1 MPPPMSSP
9 PRANSMGGLPKGVNN
24 RTAFAYPLTFTTAAG
39 TDLAASGGTRTLNVT
54 GIPGQ
59 VFRFLNIGFA
69 STGPFLI
76 QLIMTRLGGGLFNEA
91 VSSET
96 LLGPLD
102 RPGLMAWPIEV
113 IGSEAIQVMLT
124 NDNGALVNEVKLTFW
139 GMRDY
144 LGQC

>member
-1 MPPPMSSP
+1 MPPPSP
-9 PRANSMGGLPKGVNN
+9 SNPMGALPKGINN
-24 RTAFAYPLTFTTAAG
+24 RTAFAYPLSFTTAAG
-39 TDLAASGGTRTLNVT
+39 ADLAANGGTRTLNVT

-69 STGPFLI
+69 SDGPFLI

-113 IGSEAIQVMLT
+113 IGSEAIQVQLT
-124 NDNGALVNEVKLTFW
+124 NDNGAVLNQVKLTFW